1 MEEGKASL
9 CEVIDYRLEL
19 RIYFYYLQIYEY
31 EKIKSI

>member
-19 RIYFYYLQIYEY
+19 RHAHRQCVIEAI
-31 EKIKSI
+31 